1 MSMGRVK
8 LLLPQPESVKTT
20 QHPEL
25 GLAIASFLGPAAT
38 AAGDREDKAGAA
50 CDQEEAEQEAAGGAG
65 HGGGYQT
72 ISRGPG
78 AEWMDRWWKDQR
90 RKLRRLRDAI
100 IARRIG
106 SQART
111 RARQS

>member
-1 MSMGRVK
+1 MSLGRVK

-50 CDQEEAEQEAAGGAG
+50 CDQEEAEQEAAHWTGVW
-65 HGGGYQT
+65 
-72 ISRGPG
+72 RG
-78 AEWMDRWWKDQR
+78 
-90 RKLRRLRDAI
+90 
-100 IARRIG
+100 
-106 SQART
+106 
-111 RARQS
+111 